1 MPPRLAAYLTQKTAV
16 IEKALN
22 NYLVFPPD
30 VPQELAEAMR
40 YAVLN
45 GGKRIR
51 PALMLAAAEL
61 LRVAEP
67 EILPAACALEI
78 VHSYS
83 LAHDDL
89 PCMDNDDWRRGQPA
103 CHKKFSE
110 AIALLTGDT
119 LQAYAYEIIARDCPP
134 ESALELIKN
143 LGAASGI
150 YGMAGGQAL
159 DLSGA
164 VRTLPELQKMHSRKT
179 GALLKYA
186 VTAPLCLAQADA
198 ATRQALRDYADAVGL
213 AFQIKDDI
221 LDATGTTEALG
232 KTPGKD
238 AGGNKVTYVTLLG
251 LEKAAELLAAET
263 NKACASAKIFGEE
276 NLLLTMA
283 QYLLERKN

>member
-1 MPPRLAAYLTQKTAV
+1 LTQKTAV

-22 NYLVFPPD
+22 AYLTFQPE
-30 VPQELAEAMR
+30 VPQELAAAMR

-51 PALMLAAAEL
+51 PTLMLAAAEL

-89 PCMDNDDWRRGQPA
+89 PCMDADDWRRGQPS
-103 CHKKFSE
+103 CHKKFGE
-110 AIALLTGDT
+110 AVALLAGDT
-119 LQAYAYEIIARDCPP
+119 LQALACEIIARDCPP

-164 VRTLPELQKMHSRKT
+164 ARTLPELQKMHAWKT

-186 VTAPLCLAQADA
+186 VTAPLCLTQADT
-198 ATRQALRDYADAVGL
+198 ATRRALLDYADAIGL

-221 LDATGTTEALG
+221 LDAVGAAETLG

-238 AGGNKVTYVTLLG
+238 AGKNKATYVTLLG
-251 LEKAAELLAAET
+251 LEKAGELLAAET
-263 NKACASAKIFGEE
+263 SKACAAVKIFGRE
-276 NLLLTMA
+276 NLLLALA

>member
-1 MPPRLAAYLTQKTAV
+1 MPPKLAAYLAQKTAV
-16 IEKALN
+16 IEKALD
-22 NYLVFPPD
+22 NYLAFPPD
-30 VPQELAEAMR
+30 VPQKLAEAMR
-40 YAVLN
+40 YIVLN

-61 LRVAEP
+61 LGVDEP
-67 EILPAACALEI
+67 KILPAACALEM

-89 PCMDNDDWRRGQPA
+89 PCMDNDDLRRGQPSG
-103 CHKKFSE
+103 HKKFGE
-110 AIALLTGDT
+110 AIALLAGDT
-119 LQAYAYEIIARDCPP
+119 LQARAYEIIARDCPP
-134 ESALELIKN
+134 ESALALIKA

-150 YGMAGGQAL
+150 CGLAGGQAL

-164 VRTLPELQKMHSRKT
+164 VKTLPELQKMHVLKT

-221 LDATGTTEALG
+221 LDAVGTAETLG

-238 AGGNKVTYVTLLG
+238 AGGGKVTYVTLLG
-251 LEKAAELLAAET
+251 LGQAEALLAEET
-263 NKACASAKIFGEE
+263 NKAYVSAKIFGGE
-276 NLLLTMA
+276 NLLLAMA
-283 QYLLERKN
+283 RYLLERKN